1 MVASTEQANVAFS
14 EFFSETEPILRHAL
28 VASCGL
34 EVGREAAADAFE
46 YAWRHWDRVS
56 SMEHPVGYLFRVGR
70 SAAKK
75 YRKKPVAT
83 EPQVD
88 ASLPW
93 VEPGLVPELRRLSD
107 RQRTAVVLR
116 HSFGCTYEEISR
128 VMGVT
133 VPTVQKHVER
143 ALARLRRTLEVAP

>member
-1 MVASTEQANVAFS
+1 M
-14 EFFSETEPILRHAL
+14 
-28 VASCGL
+28 
-34 EVGREAAADAFE
+34 
-46 YAWRHWDRVS
+46 
-56 SMEHPVGYLFRVGR
+56 
-70 SAAKK
+70 
-75 YRKKPVAT
+75 
-83 EPQVD
+83 
-88 ASLPW
+88 
-93 VEPGLVPELRRLSD
+93 PELRRLSD